1 MSDRGNVKKAG
12 SDRFSFGETL
22 FNKRLITVFNDRP
35 LNLKSRFK
43 HFGLLLPV
51 GRGWVLAS
59 G

>member
-1 MSDRGNVKKAG
+1 MSDRGNVEKAG

-22 FNKRLITVFNDRP
+22 FNKRLVTVFNDRP

-51 GRGWVLAS
+51 GRG
-59 G
+59 